1 MFLNTIMKPI
11 TLYANLKVGFKRSLG
26 FSSVSKMLI
35 GYHGDLSVILTHV
48 VQTLNLLS
56 CLPGLTGILMRVVD
70 QSLLG

>member
-1 MFLNTIMKPI
+1 MQRVICDTTPDPALPPI
-11 TLYANLKVGFKRSLG
+11 FHVCAATPL
-26 FSSVSKMLI
+26 SVYGAS
-35 GYHGDLSVILTHV
+35 GDLSVILTHV